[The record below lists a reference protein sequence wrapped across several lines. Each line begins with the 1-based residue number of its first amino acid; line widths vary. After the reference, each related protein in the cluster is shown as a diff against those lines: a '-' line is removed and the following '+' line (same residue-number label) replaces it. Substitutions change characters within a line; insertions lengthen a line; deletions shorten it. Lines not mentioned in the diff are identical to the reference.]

1 MTVTSRAGARRRRSL
16 ALGVLLSVYSAA
28 LLAGS
33 NPDALQWLARIQH
46 SAQKLNYSGTVVYL
60 QMGGQ
65 PQTSRITHV
74 VDAGGE
80 RERVEWLDGAPVVV
94 VRNNDEIRSYV
105 PDTKTVVVE
114 KRRNKANFPAILALP
129 AAGIVEQYN
138 VRNWDEQR
146 VAGLDC
152 QVLLLESKDGLRYA
166 HKLWAD
172 KNSGLLLKA
181 QVFNEKGDVVEQT
194 VFTQV
199 EIGGSAERYQA
210 LMGRRDGGRDWRVS
224 TQQVTNANFAE
235 AGWNIEMPLAGF
247 RKLLEI
253 KSGMGENGMEVGQ
266 VVFSDGLASVS
277 VFLEPIK
284 DGVNAAEGLSSKGAI
299 NMFRRKVGNHVV
311 TVLGEAPAACV
322 TRIGKAVQFKAAGR

>member
-1 MTVTSRAGARRRRSL
+1 VTSRVLGRRRRSL
-16 ALGVLLSVYSAA
+16 ALATLLSLYSAA
-28 LLAGS
+28 LLANS
-33 NPDALQWLARIQH
+33 NPDALQWLTRIQQ

-60 QMGGQ
+60 QQGGQ

-80 RERVEWLDGAPVVV
+80 HERVEWLDGAPVVV
-94 VRNNDEIRSYV
+94 VRNNDEVRSYV
-105 PDTKTVVVE
+105 PDTKTVLIE
-114 KRRNKANFPAILALP
+114 KRRNKSSFPALLGTLP
-129 AAGIVEQYN
+129 SSIAEQYN
-138 VRNWDEQR
+138 VRDWDQQR

-199 EIGGSAERYQA
+199 EIGGGPERYQSLLA
-210 LMGRRDGGRDWRVS
+210 KRDGGRDWHVA
-224 TQQVTNANFAE
+224 TQQVTEANFAE
-235 AGWNIEMPLAGF
+235 AGWTIDMPMPGF
-247 RKLLEI
+247 RKLLEL
-253 KSGMGENGMEVGQ
+253 KSGMGEGGSEVGQ
-266 VVFSDGLASVS
+266 IVYSDGLAAVS
-277 VFLEPIK
+277 VFLEPMK
-284 DGVNAAEGLSSKGAI
+284 DGANAAEGLSSKGAI
-299 NMFRRKVGNHVV
+299 NMFRRKVGSNVV

-322 TRIGKAVQFKAAGR
+322 TRIGKAVQFKAVAR